1 MMNEKYLYFDGLG
14 EGGDANISARWYIRA
29 SDVVSVLA
37 NGNTSFIIPY
47 SVSESAS
54 DTVQG
59 FHTAKVAG
67 NPVAAEQVMQ
77 QILDVL
83 NTSYTNGLA
92 EIKLAG
98 VHALTYMG

>member
-14 EGGDANISARWYIRA
+14 QGGDATISARWYIRA
-29 SDVVSVLA
+29 SDVVSVIA
-37 NGNTSFIIPY
+37 NGNTSFIITY
-47 SVSESAS
+47 SVSESSS
-54 DTVQG
+54 DTVQV
-59 FHTAKVAG
+59 FHTANVAG

-98 VHALTYMG
+98 GQALTYMG

>member
-14 EGGDANISARWYIRA
+14 QGGDATISARWYIRA
-29 SDVVSVLA
+29 SDVVSVIA
-37 NGNTSFIIPY
+37 NGNTSFIITY
-47 SVSESAS
+47 SVSESSS
-54 DTVQG
+54 DTVQV
-59 FHTAKVAG
+59 FHTANVAG

-83 NTSYTNGLA
+83 NTSYTDGLR

-98 VHALTYMG
+98 GQALTYMG